1 MRTLTVALFTVL
13 ALIAVSCSSDS
24 ADAELTEAEQAW
36 CADPGDVTSFDAIW
50 DAADDLGVD
59 TVGHFMLDEAGITTD
74 VHPDDL
80 SADDLTEE
88 DLTALIEIGDE
99 FENGDDIWLQYLAT
113 DDGTNACRSAYESA
127 NG

>member
-13 ALIAVSCSSDS
+13 ALVAVSCSSDS
-24 ADAELTEAEQAW
+24 ADSELTEAEQAW
-36 CADPGDVTSFDAIW
+36 CADPGDVISFDAIW

-59 TVGHFMLDEAGITTD
+59 TIGHFMLNEAGITTD

-80 SADDLTEE
+80 SAGDLSEE
-88 DLTALIEIGDE
+88 ELTALIAIGDE
-99 FENGDDIWLQYLAT
+99 FESGDDIWLGYLAT
-113 DDGTNACRSAYESA
+113 DDGTKACQSAYASV